1 MSLEESENQEDLI
14 TKYIINVNYSESI
27 YKYHIQ
33 IWITIFIVIIANILY
48 NRYKENQKL
57 VNKDKQ
63 PFNNDIIEK
72 NDENIRV
79 SRLKKQEQ
87 YKEDLKTSPIPNNS
101 INEFEHNY
109 QKRIDKSNSTKS
121 NNSNNNNNNKKYTE
135 GLNPSGSG
143 TRLSFKVGE
152 RR

>member
-1 MSLEESENQEDLI
+1 MSLEESEYKEDLI
-14 TKYIINVNYSESI
+14 TKYIINVNYSEAI

-63 PFNNDIIEK
+63 PFNNDIVEK

-101 INEFEHNY
+101 INEFDHNY

-121 NNSNNNNNNKKYTE
+121 NNKKYTE

-143 TRLSFKVGE
+143 TRVSFKVGE